1 VEAVG
6 TLTFNPGDPL
16 TKTIS
21 VTIIGD
27 GDVEN
32 GEFFYLRLSD
42 ATNAFLYRATA
53 VGNIMDDEPRAS
65 ISGAA
70 NVLEGNTGETNK
82 FMTFTIT
89 LSNSSADI
97 VEVNYATAAYG
108 SATAGSDFVAKTG
121 TATFNP
127 GQLTKDIT
135 IDIIGD
141 RLPESDEYLYVNL
154 TGATHASLGYPT
166 QGIGYIVDNEPRL
179 SINSPSITEGDSG
192 TKLLTFTVTLS
203 AAYDQSVTVH
213 YATQDGSATS
223 GSDYVAK
230 SGNLTFNPNGPLTQT
245 ITVTIKGDKQKE
257 NDEYFSVVLSGAS
270 SNAMI
275 SNAYGMGTILT
286 DDPGNGP
293 PPGKGHGK
301 P

>member
-1 VEAVG
+1 
-6 TLTFNPGDPL
+6 
-16 TKTIS
+16 
-21 VTIIGD
+21 
-27 GDVEN
+27 
-32 GEFFYLRLSD
+32 
-42 ATNAFLYRATA
+42 
-53 VGNIMDDEPRAS
+53 
-65 ISGAA
+65 
-70 NVLEGNTGETNK
+70 
-82 FMTFTIT
+82 
-89 LSNSSADI
+89 
-97 VEVNYATAAYG
+97 
-108 SATAGSDFVAKTG
+108 
-121 TATFNP
+121 
-127 GQLTKDIT
+127 
-135 IDIIGD
+135 
-141 RLPESDEYLYVNL
+141 
-154 TGATHASLGYPT
+154 
-166 QGIGYIVDNEPRL
+166 VDNEPRL